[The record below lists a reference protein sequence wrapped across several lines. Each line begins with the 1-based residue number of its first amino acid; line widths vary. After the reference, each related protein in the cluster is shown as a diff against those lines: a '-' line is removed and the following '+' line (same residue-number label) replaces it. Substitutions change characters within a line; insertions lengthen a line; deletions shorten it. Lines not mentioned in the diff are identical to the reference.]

1 MFSSRLKSVVRQ
13 QGAKASATLQPYVCL
28 PLDIEVCGALEA
40 EPHAHTLCTDALVVC
55 AREQSPTVIS
65 VEQALSLFMAREVV
79 TFCSVRCTH
88 AFSRLAI
95 SDSHKE
101 GVQVDASKQMS
112 FEELPPVLVLQL
124 KRFAFDSE
132 VGEYYKNTKRIS
144 FPKNLVIPPSLL
156 SHAGVAP
163 NPAER
168 TYSLTSGALQLPGHM

>member
-1 MFSSRLKSVVRQ
+1 
-13 QGAKASATLQPYVCL
+13 
-28 PLDIEVCGALEA
+28 
-40 EPHAHTLCTDALVVC
+40 
-55 AREQSPTVIS
+55 
-65 VEQALSLFMAREVV
+65 MAREVV

-88 AFSRLAI
+88 ACACLAI